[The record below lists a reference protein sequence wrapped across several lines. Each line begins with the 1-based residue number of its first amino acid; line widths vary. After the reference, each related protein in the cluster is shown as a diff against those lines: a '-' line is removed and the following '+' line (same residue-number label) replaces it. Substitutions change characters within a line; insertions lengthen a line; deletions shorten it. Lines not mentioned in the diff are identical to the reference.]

1 MHHRRG
7 RGPVPGRPQAWR
19 SHAGGDGAAFG
30 RKQVAAR
37 HTRVVKVFIAC
48 LQIPGHNSP
57 TVQEVAV
64 KKVGVFLFLAVPVLF
79 PPTVWGQGP
88 EVDTGTTA
96 WMLTST
102 ALVLLMIPGLAM
114 FYGGL
119 VRANPEHHDALLCG
133 HGHRGGSCGWSVA
146 T

>member
-1 MHHRRG
+1 M
-7 RGPVPGRPQAWR
+7 
-19 SHAGGDGAAFG
+19 
-30 RKQVAAR
+30 
-37 HTRVVKVFIAC
+37 
-48 LQIPGHNSP
+48 
-57 TVQEVAV
+57 

-119 VRANPEHHDALLCG
+119 VRAKNVLSTMMHCFAAMAIVGVLWVVCG
-133 HGHRGGSCGWSVA
+133 YSMSFGPNVLGGWFGWDSRYLSCKESTTPSWRKGYPSTCSPCFRA
-146 T
+146 SLPLSPRP

>member
-1 MHHRRG
+1 M
-7 RGPVPGRPQAWR
+7 
-19 SHAGGDGAAFG
+19 
-30 RKQVAAR
+30 K
-37 HTRVVKVFIAC
+37 RVWVW
-48 LQIPGHNSP
+48 
-57 TVQEVAV
+57 
-64 KKVGVFLFLAVPVLF
+64 VFLFFTVPVVL

-119 VRANPEHHDALLCG
+119 VRTKNVLGTMMHCFAAMAIVGVLWVVCGYSMSFGPNVLGGVVRLGQPLPFPERNRRHH
-133 HGHRGGSCGWSVA
+133 HGGTDTRVRVRHVSGQSLPSSRQP
-146 T
+146 